1 MQKDNKNIN
10 EITENALCTGCGACA
25 GICPVEAISMKE
37 NASGFI
43 QAIINN
49 TKCIQCSK
57 CINICPSNG
66 EIRDDDLIGTCI
78 KGYLGY
84 AQNTEMRLQGQSG
97 GVVTAILCYLMKHN
111 IVDAAVITRFNCNIR
126 RAESFLATSIED
138 IENAKGSHYTQSSVV
153 ETILQNQDKRLVAV
167 VLGCQALSLKQIGN
181 KYKNIKL
188 PVLTIGLICGGNL
201 SGYMVDDILRQAQIK
216 ENIPIKEFRFRDK
229 LYGGWPGD
237 ISIYSDKRIV
247 LPKEKRMELK
257 QYYQNY
263 RCFICANKMNQDC
276 DIVIGDPWGI
286 SIQEEKNGYSALI
299 SRTEKGDGL
308 LNKIKEQ
315 GEIVLFNEDIKKII
329 SGQKIAEELELR
341 HKMSKIVSINN
352 NWRFPYILENDRNGF
367 LKQKISDS
375 FIKKMTYLRKIS
387 LSKSKV
393 ETIQLIRKEKRKNYH
408 PIREFL
414 YSIKKKLR
422 RN

>member
-1 MQKDNKNIN
+1 MQKDNRNII
-10 EITENALCTGCGACA
+10 EITENALCTGCGACS

-37 NASGFI
+37 NVSGFI
-43 QAIINN
+43 QAVIDN
-49 TKCIQCSK
+49 TKCILCSK
-57 CINICPSNG
+57 CINICPSN
-66 EIRDDDLIGTCI
+66 EKTKDDDLIGTCM

-84 AQNTEMRLQGQSG
+84 AQNTELRLKSQSG
-97 GVVTAILCYLMKHN
+97 GITTAILCYLLKYN
-111 IVDAAVITRFNCNIR
+111 IVDAVVITRFNCDVR

-153 ETILQNQDKRLVAV
+153 ETILQNQDKRLAAV
-167 VLGCQALSLKQIGN
+167 VLGCQALSLKQISE

-188 PVLTIGLICGGNL
+188 PVFTIGLICGGNL
-201 SGYMVDDILRQAQIK
+201 SGYIVDDIFKQAKIK
-216 ENIPIKEFRFRDK
+216 EDINVKEFRFRDK
-229 LYGGWPGD
+229 MYGGWPGD
-237 ISIYSDKRIV
+237 ISIYSDKRII

-263 RCFICANKMNQDC
+263 RCLVCVNKMNQDC

-299 SRTEKGDGL
+299 SRTEKGDNL
-308 LNKIKEQ
+308 LNEIKEQ
-315 GEIVLFNEDIKKII
+315 GDIVLFDEDIEKII
-329 SGQKIAEELELR
+329 AGQKIIEELKPR
-341 HKMSKIVSINN
+341 HEMSKIVSIKN
-352 NWRFPYILENDRNGF
+352 NWKFPYILENDKNDF

-375 FIKKMTYLRKIS
+375 FVEKISYLRKIS
-387 LSKSKV
+387 LSKSKD
-393 ETIQLIRKEKRKNYH
+393 ETMQLIKKEKKKNYH

-414 YSIKKKLR
+414 YSIKKRLR